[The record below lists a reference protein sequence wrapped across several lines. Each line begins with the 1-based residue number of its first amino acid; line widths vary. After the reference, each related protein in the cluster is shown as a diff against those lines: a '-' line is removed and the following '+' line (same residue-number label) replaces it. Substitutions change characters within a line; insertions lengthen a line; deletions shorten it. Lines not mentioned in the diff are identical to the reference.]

1 MNRVYNNESIIIL
14 CISHLLSDRAL
25 DVAKLMLMVVFAV
38 DDRIRT
44 MITNSDT
51 ADDLFLILQNDK
63 LLNRKYISYS
73 PYFLNSLIVLKQ
85 LGVIAIEGTNVCLI
99 NHKFNKNKKTGSN
112 RMTRV
117 LHASDKVHAILSDI
131 DASELYKKAGIK
143 L

>member
-1 MNRVYNNESIIIL
+1 MNRIYNNESIIIL
-14 CISHLLSDRAL
+14 CISRLLSYGAMDA
-25 DVAKLMLMVVFAV
+25 AKLMLMVVFTV

-44 MITNSDT
+44 MVTNSNS
-51 ADDLFLILQNDK
+51 ADELFVILHKDK

-85 LGVIAIEGTNVCLI
+85 LGVIAVKETNICLI
-99 NHKFNKNKKTGSN
+99 NDMFNKNTKTGSN

-117 LHASDKVHAILSDI
+117 LNASEKVNAILSGM
-131 DASELYKKAGIK
+131 DASELYNKAGIK

>member
-14 CISHLLSDRAL
+14 CISRLLSYGAMDA
-25 DVAKLMLMVVFAV
+25 AKLMLMVVFTV

-44 MITNSDT
+44 MVTNSNS
-51 ADDLFLILQNDK
+51 ADELFVILHNDK

-85 LGVIAIEGTNVCLI
+85 LGVIAVKETNIYLI
-99 NHKFNKNKKTGSN
+99 NDMFNKNTKTGSN

-117 LHASDKVHAILSDI
+117 LNASEKVNAILSGM
-131 DASELYKKAGIK
+131 DASELYNKAGIK